1 MKGLFLLVLITFVF
15 ISASVIA
22 ADVPEVTQQQVLSLK
37 AAEKAPK
44 FIILD
49 VRTPQEYAEQHIDG
63 AINVSHTDIENNLS
77 MLSQYKDT
85 MVIVHCRSGKRAD
98 IAENILLKNGFNQ
111 IKHLAGDMN
120 GWVAAGLPT
129 IKQ

>member
-15 ISASVIA
+15 ISASAIA